1 MKTFVERR
9 KIMMRI
15 LNGVV
20 HTMAGPVIPHG
31 YVEVENGKIRAVGE
45 MSALPAAEAGP
56 MYDAG
61 GGHILPGFIDA
72 HCHLGMFGNAL
83 GFEADDGNESTDPC
97 TPQLRAI
104 DAINPQDRCFQEAR
118 EGGVTTVLT
127 GPGSA
132 NPIAGQF
139 AAIKTD
145 GRWVD
150 EMVLRA
156 PAAMKMALGENPKTV
171 YNERKETPIT
181 RMATAAVIRQELSKT
196 LEYMDKQDKA
206 DAEEDTDAPDYD
218 AKLEALIPVLR
229 GELPVHIHAHRADD
243 IATAVRICREFGL
256 KYVIVHGTE
265 GHLLPELLAAEGAG
279 VITGP
284 SLTDRSKPEL
294 ANLTIENPAILA
306 RAGVPVAICTDHP
319 VIPIQYLPICA
330 ALAVRG
336 GLEPEEALAAITIH
350 PARLAG
356 LDKRVGSLEP
366 GKDADIVVTTGHPLD
381 WNGKVRYVFI
391 GGKQV
396 KG

>member
-1 MKTFVERR
+1 ML
-9 KIMMRI
+9 II
-15 LNGVV
+15 NGTV
-20 HTMAGPVIPHG
+20 HTMEGLTIPGG
-31 YVEVENGKIRAVGE
+31 YVEIRGDKIAGF
-45 MSALPAAEAGP
+45 GP
-56 MYDAG
+56 MEECPKQWEGELFDAQ
-61 GGHILPGFIDA
+61 GGHIQPGFVDA
-72 HCHLGMFGNAL
+72 HCHLGMFGDAV
-83 GFEADDGNESTDPC
+83 GVEGDDGNEATDPC
-97 TPQLRAI
+97 TPHLRAV
-104 DAINPQDRCFQEAR
+104 DAINPMDRCFQEAR
-118 EGGVTTVLT
+118 EAGVTTVLT

-132 NPIAGQF
+132 NPISGQF
-139 AAIKTD
+139 AAVKTN

-150 EMVLRA
+150 AMVLQA
-156 PAAMKMALGENPKTV
+156 PAAMKLALGENPKLT
-171 YNERKETPIT
+171 YHERRETPTT
-181 RMATAAVIRQELSKT
+181 RMATAAVIRENLAK
-196 LEYMDKQDKA
+196 
-206 DAEEDTDAPDYD
+206 AEEYREKLERALEDEEEEKPDYD
-218 AKLEALIPVLR
+218 AKLEALLPVLR

>member
-1 MKTFVERR
+1 
-9 KIMMRI
+9 MRI

-104 DAINPQDRCFQEAR
+104 DAINPQDRCFHEAR

>member
-1 MKTFVERR
+1 ML
-9 KIMMRI
+9 IINGI
-15 LNGVV
+15 L
-20 HTMAGPVIPHG
+20 HTMDGPII
-31 YVEVENGKIRAVGE
+31 ENGFVHVEEGKIVAVGP
-45 MSALPAAEAGP
+45 MSALPDGVDQDVVDA
-56 MYDAG
+56 AG
-61 GGHILPGFIDA
+61 GHVYPGLVDA
-72 HCHLGMFGNAL
+72 HCHLGMFGDSL
-83 GFEADDGNESTDPC
+83 GFESDDGNESTDPC
-97 TPQLRAI
+97 TPHLRAI
-104 DAINPQDRCFQEAR
+104 DAVNALDRCFSDAR
-118 EGGVTTVLT
+118 AGGVTCVLT

-139 AAIKTD
+139 AALKTN
-145 GRWVD
+145 GRWVNA
-150 EMVLRA
+150 MVVKA
-156 PAAMKMALGENPKTV
+156 PVAMKLALGENPKWV
-171 YNERKETPIT
+171 YNERHETPVT
-181 RMATAAVIRQELSKT
+181 RMATAAIIRENLRKA
-196 LEYMDKQDKA
+196 LEYGEKLERAAQDE
-206 DAEEDTDAPDYD
+206 EEDKPDYD
-218 AKLEALIPVLR
+218 AKLEALLPVVR

-265 GHLLPELLAAEGAG
+265 GHLLPELLAAEGVG

>member
-1 MKTFVERR
+1 
-9 KIMMRI
+9 MMRI

-45 MSALPAAEAGP
+45 MSALPAAAAGP
-56 MYDAG
+56 VYDAG

-265 GHLLPELLAAEGAG
+265 GHLLPELLAAEGVG